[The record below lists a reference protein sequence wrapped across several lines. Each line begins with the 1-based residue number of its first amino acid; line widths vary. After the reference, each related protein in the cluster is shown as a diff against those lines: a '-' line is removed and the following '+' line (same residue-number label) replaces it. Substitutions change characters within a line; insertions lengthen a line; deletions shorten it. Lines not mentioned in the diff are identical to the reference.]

1 MSKFPLEILFI
12 IKKTTKTSFSFAE
25 RSYFFSA
32 SFFRILLRISDG
44 SSPITLSAFYS
55 DEVTQRWELVIA
67 PFPALHRR
75 INLEFKAKQIR
86 NKLNPTS
93 KQPPR
98 VIMGIPAGAPARDV

>member
-1 MSKFPLEILFI
+1 MKL
-12 IKKTTKTSFSFAE
+12 
-25 RSYFFSA
+25 RSGG
-32 SFFRILLRISDG
+32 IS
-44 SSPITLSAFYS
+44 LSH
-55 DEVTQRWELVIA
+55 L
-67 PFPALHRR
+67 FPALHRR